1 MLKHYKFMVE
11 FLGNSLGKDV
21 EINLYSFLKNEEGK
35 LVAKTLNCN
44 EKLGSSI
51 PNMYLK
57 IIKKYK
63 NIKGNVINKIPG
75 KDKNGKLCRISTY
88 FIEDKLKEKI
98 IGILNIKIDISEIIS
113 AANYLNE
120 TLKSITGGPE
130 RNLTQ
135 EYEEETFRITVEEY
149 SEKMIN
155 KMFSE
160 IKKPNDALTTS
171 EKIRIVKR
179 LDEKGVF
186 NLKGNIGE
194 LAKRFNTS
202 EKTIYRYLK
211 SEN

>member
-1 MLKHYKFMVE
+1 
-11 FLGNSLGKDV
+11 
-21 EINLYSFLKNEEGK
+21 
-35 LVAKTLNCN
+35 
-44 EKLGSSI
+44 
-51 PNMYLK
+51 
-57 IIKKYK
+57 
-63 NIKGNVINKIPG
+63 
-75 KDKNGKLCRISTY
+75 
-88 FIEDKLKEKI
+88 
-98 IGILNIKIDISEIIS
+98 
-113 AANYLNE
+113 
-120 TLKSITGGPE
+120 
-130 RNLTQ
+130 
-135 EYEEETFRITVEEY
+135 
-149 SEKMIN
+149 MIN